1 MFKSAIFYTADVSPC
16 SLSPC
21 EHGGTC
27 VRQGLTQNYVCNCRP
42 GFSGSL
48 CETGERGYQ
57 KWLDLLF
64 NM

>member
-27 VRQGLTQNYVCNCRP
+27 VRQVLTQNYVCNCEP

-48 CETGERGYQ
+48 CETGENGYQ
-57 KWLDLLF
+57 KWMDNF
-64 NM
+64 

>member
-27 VRQGLTQNYVCNCRP
+27 VRQVLTQNYVCNCEP

-48 CETGERGYQ
+48 CETGENGYQ
-57 KWLDLLF
+57 K
-64 NM
+64 